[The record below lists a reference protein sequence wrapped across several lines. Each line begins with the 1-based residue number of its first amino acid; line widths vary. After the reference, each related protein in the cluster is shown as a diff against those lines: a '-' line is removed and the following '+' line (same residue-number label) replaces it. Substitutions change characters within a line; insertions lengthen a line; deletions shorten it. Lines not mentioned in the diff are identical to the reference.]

1 MANQI
6 LYYPYINLPR
16 TDWTLR
22 TLLYYDNVGS
32 IAPQDYF
39 YCPEDNYEPF
49 MLELVREN
57 LVTPINPFQVLD
69 DPFNLL
75 KPFLQYIEDE
85 QQKIKKAQKRFF
97 NREPHHRM
105 VRIHNNKF
113 DDEIFYVLINMGLA
127 EKIDYQWYNVEVKI
141 ANHLMKYLA
150 SVISKKTNRLPT
162 TDFVKPKFWRNESS
176 NHEKK
181 GETILDELIPF
192 PMDIDY
198 KRLLKF
204 KEKHQDLL
212 NTFRNEVEEITL
224 DNNIIVGTPLFNIKL
239 AKLKDSKEQ
248 ISAKM
253 NESQFGKIFFGSVC
267 GIIAAVQALP
277 VIGAAGA
284 LISAAPGFATA
295 IHSALQIENPED
307 IDNQNGM
314 KYLALM
320 DKRIGGLN
328 RLRDSLSDKS

>member
-1 MANQI
+1 MTNQI

-32 IAPQDYF
+32 IVPQDYF
-39 YCPEDNYEPF
+39 YNPEDNYEPF

-57 LVTPINPFQVLD
+57 LVIPIDPFQVLNN
-69 DPFNLL
+69 PFHLVQ
-75 KPFLQYIEDE
+75 PFLQYIEGE
-85 QQKIKKAQKRFF
+85 QKKIEKAQKRFF
-97 NREPHHRM
+97 NRRLNQRM

-127 EKIDYQWYNVEVKI
+127 ERIDYQWYNVEVKI

-150 SVISKKTNRLPT
+150 SVISKKTDRLPT
-162 TDFVKPKFWRNESS
+162 TDFVRPKFWRKESGS
-176 NHEKK
+176 QGKK
-181 GETILDELIPF
+181 RETILDELIPF
-192 PMDIDY
+192 PKDIDY

-212 NTFRNEVEEITL
+212 TSFRNEVHEITL
-224 DNNIIVGTPLFNIKL
+224 DKNVSVGTPLFDVKL

-248 ISAKM
+248 LSAKM

-267 GIIAAVQALP
+267 GIVAAVQALP
-277 VIGAAGA
+277 VSGTIGA
-284 LISAAPGFATA
+284 LISAAPGVATA
-295 IHSALQIENPED
+295 IHSALQIERPED

-320 DKRIGGLN
+320 DKRI
-328 RLRDSLSDKS
+328 RA